1 MKVPGRIRPQRSCL
15 ICLVFLLPACSLQ
28 LPFVGA
34 SADQIAIDASTPPPK
49 RAADRPAKQQLATLP
64 AGPTARPRARP
75 IAKPVPRPRWRSI
88 PPSYEVIGAASWY
101 GIPFDGRLTAN
112 GEIYDMNGLSAA
124 HKTLPFGTRIRVTN
138 LDNGSSLILRIN
150 DRGPF
155 IAGRILDVSRRAAQ
169 LLGFQQAGLANVRI
183 VMVPR
188 DETAR
193 RR

>member
-28 LPFVGA
+28 LPVVGA
-34 SADQIAIDASTPPPK
+34 NADQIAIDASAPPPPEQ
-49 RAADRPAKQQLATLP
+49 AADRPTEQQLATL
-64 AGPTARPRARP
+64 TARP
-75 IAKPVPRPRWRSI
+75 IAKPTPKPRWRTI
-88 PPSYEVIGAASWY
+88 PPSYEVICAASWY

-112 GEIYDMNGLSAA
+112 GEIYDMNALSAA

-155 IAGRILDVSRRAAQ
+155 IEGRILDVSRRAAQ
-169 LLGFQQAGLANVRI
+169 LLGFQHSFLSFLGKFI
-183 VMVPR
+183 
-188 DETAR
+188 
-193 RR
+193 